1 MFTVGI
7 SFPVSAVRYPFVL
20 SKCSMYSVGAP
31 HTWPQALGAL
41 MWLIDN
47 VKVRNKQQLNKSLFL
62 FLVNEFKSVLC
73 LLCVSSPQIK
83 WSLSKQ
89 ELLFSD
95 FCEDSD
101 NIEEGPEYNKVY

>member
-1 MFTVGI
+1 
-7 SFPVSAVRYPFVL
+7 
-20 SKCSMYSVGAP
+20 
-31 HTWPQALGAL
+31 

-47 VKVRNKQQLNKSLFL
+47 VKVSDENNNKGIPVKINTMF
-62 FLVNEFKSVLC
+62 VLH
-73 LLCVSSPQIK
+73 QIK

-101 NIEEGPEYNKVY
+101 NLEEGAEYNKVFMSTNVTA

>member
-1 MFTVGI
+1 MC
-7 SFPVSAVRYPFVL
+7 VSLFAVSRYPFVL

-47 VKVRNKQQLNKSLFL
+47 VKVKYKSLQIDLWTCSAFIS
-62 FLVNEFKSVLC
+62 FKCWCLC
-73 LLCVSSPQIK
+73 MCVCQMS
-83 WSLSKQ
+83 WSFSKQ
-89 ELLFSD
+89 DLLFSD

-101 NIEEGPEYNKVY
+101 NIEEGPELNKVQEFL